1 MGANLRAELW
11 SIHAQAIQWSKP
23 MKHMIQLLAAL
34 GILVWSAGA
43 ALAAPPIQTDGGQEY
58 TVQRGDCLAMVA
70 ERFLGGQQYWPEIL
84 QATNRR
90 ALADSRFT
98 MISHPDLIHAG
109 QKLWLPAATAE
120 AGFDQNTTGR
130 LTVDVEYVGQWYR
143 DTFHYSKEAPNI
155 RHLAV
160 VMSEAQYQENPNQP
174 GHICSI
180 VSFPDGDGPLQVRGD
195 IGNTAWDLSVL
206 HPVPY
211 QAELKPG
218 RYYVGG
224 CFIAAPLSRQ
234 EAGVGDDAILYAGI
248 TGGGASSDYRLV
260 TIQPGARQDII
271 IFLTDKDGWA
281 CPWVYVFNGHTFER
295 RSEVLRN
302 LESKTLE
309 ATQRQ
314 ALGPLPVENGVI
326 RLQIRE
332 EKPEVTY
339 LDALYLEVGGMP
351 VWPDAGLLAAVD
363 QRYLVLRQGDGYEL
377 TFDVAALAGDAASVE
392 ATAVSTG
399 YYDN

>member
-1 MGANLRAELW
+1 
-11 SIHAQAIQWSKP
+11 
-23 MKHMIQLLAAL
+23 MKQMIRLLAAL
-34 GILVWSAGA
+34 GILAWSAGA

-58 TVQRGDCLAMVA
+58 TVQRGDCLATVA
-70 ERFLGGQQYWPEIL
+70 ERFLGGQQHWPEIL
-84 QATNRR
+84 QATNSR

-98 MISHPDLIHAG
+98 MISEPDLIHAG
-109 QKLWLPAATAE
+109 QKLWVPAAGAE
-120 AGFDQNTTGR
+120 QAGSDQSATGR
-130 LTVDVEYVGQWYR
+130 LTVDVEYTGKWYR

-155 RHLAV
+155 RHFAV
-160 VMSEAQYQENPNQP
+160 VVPEAQYRENPHEP
-174 GHICSI
+174 GQICSI
-180 VSFPDGDGPLQVRGD
+180 VSFPAGDGPLQVRGD
-195 IGNTAWDLSVL
+195 IRNTAWDLSVL

-234 EAGVGDDAILYAGI
+234 EAGVGDDVILYAGI

-281 CPWVYVFNGHTFER
+281 CPWVYVFNGDSFER
-295 RSEVLRN
+295 RSEILRN
-302 LESKTLE
+302 LKSKARE

-314 ALGPLPVENGVI
+314 VLGAVPVQNGVI

-332 EKPEVTY
+332 EKPETTY
-339 LDALYLEVGGMP
+339 LDALYLEVGGTS
-351 VWPDAGLLAAVD
+351 VRPDASLLADVD

-377 TFDVAALAGDAASVE
+377 TFDVAAIAGDAASIE
-392 ATAVSTG
+392 ATLVAAG